1 MYCNECDVEFTVR
14 YGMSDSH
21 YEALW
26 CVFCGNEINSDEDYI
41 DEEFG
46 EDYD

>member
-14 YGMSDSH
+14 YGMSDNH
-21 YEALW
+21 YIPKY
-26 CVFCGNEINSDEDYI
+26 CVFCGVEINSDEEYI